1 MQSLAPP
8 SALIPRVD
16 HPFPRPAV
24 ETAEN
29 STIIR
34 FPAVDVR
41 AHGQLPLDPVVLVA
55 GPDIGGVSVRWSA
68 TATNLDGR
76 IEGVVQLTTLSLTV
90 DLGAS
95 FPSAP

>member
-1 MQSLAPP
+1 MARPNTR
-8 SALIPRVD
+8 IPRMD
-16 HPFPRPAV
+16 SFPRPAV

-29 STIIR
+29 STIIQ
-34 FPAVDVR
+34 FPAIDVR
-41 AHGQLPLDPVVLVA
+41 AHGQLLLNPVTLVA
-55 GPDIGGVSVRWSA
+55 GPDVDGVSVRWSA

-76 IEGVVQLTTLSLTV
+76 IEGVLQLAAVPLTV